1 MTTSDLVLIAGAG
14 GVGSAVLDRLRAQ
27 DVPVRAM
34 VRRDGEHADKLRA
47 RGAEVVLGDLTRPE
61 TVAAALRD
69 VGRMYFAM
77 PVSPDHL
84 LAATVT
90 ASVARE
96 YGQLA
101 ALVDMSQMT
110 VSQMTA
116 TSTAESH
123 QQRLHWLAEQVF
135 DWSGLPMVHLRPT
148 SFLDNPLFTTLA
160 AATIRG
166 DGTIALPFGAGR
178 TSPIAVDDVARVA
191 ATVLADPAPHVGH
204 VYELTGPRTVD
215 MTELAE
221 EFSRALG
228 RRITYV
234 DVSLDRWRS
243 EVLAKAG
250 LPPHTEQHIATM
262 ARLHHEN
269 RYDRASADVERVTG
283 SPAQSIE
290 SFVAARKDF
299 YLGEAAEKRSDAG

>member
-1 MTTSDLVLIAGAG
+1 MAASDLVLIAGAG
-14 GVGSAVLDRLRAQ
+14 GVGSTVLEKLRAR

-34 VRRDGEHADKLRA
+34 VRRDDDRAAALRA
-47 RGAEVVLGDLTRPE
+47 LGADVVFGDLTRPE
-61 TVAAALRD
+61 TVAAALD
-69 VGRMYFAM
+69 GVGAMYFAM

-84 LAATVT
+84 LAATVV

-101 ALVDMSQMT
+101 GLVDMSQMT

-135 DWSGLPMVHLRPT
+135 DWSGLPVIHLRPT

-160 AATIRG
+160 AMSIQK
-166 DGTIALPFGAGR
+166 DGTIALPFGSGR

-191 ATVLADPAPHVGH
+191 ATVLQDPAPHVGH

-215 MTELAE
+215 MTEMAE

-228 RRITYV
+228 RPVTYT
-234 DVSLDRWRS
+234 DVPLDLWRA

-250 LPPHTEQHIATM
+250 LPPHTEAHIATM

-269 RYDRASADVERVTG
+269 RYDRASDDVARVTG
-283 SPAQSIE
+283 TPARTIE
-290 SFVAARKDF
+290 EFVAARRDF
-299 YLGEAAEKRSDAG
+299 YLG